1 MKKYYIL
8 FTYPNQYHVNVMH
21 SEKQVIVA
29 EEGDQHLLVKTA
41 QQLKDDNL
49 FGNFQLV
56 STID

>member
-1 MKKYYIL
+1 
-8 FTYPNQYHVNVMH
+8 MH